1 MYYNLMLLKDISNDD
16 LKSMLTEVVSFVSD
30 NTRPLKVEDVVKSLM
45 DEILTFK
52 NTISRGLKVLDEKL
66 KNLSWNSLE
75 WKDVFFL
82 YDTCGFPVELTRE
95 ICLEKNISIDE
106 EWFKKELE
114 NQKERSRSC
123 AKFQKGID
131 WSKYLEWIPQTKF
144 IWYTEQSS
152 GDCKLLKD
160 FEVNGQRILIFDQTP
175 FYAESGW
182 QKWDSGNITLDSWE
196 TLYIKD
202 VQKYEGVFLHFVG

>member
-1 MYYNLMLLKDISNDD
+1 MLLKDISNDE
-16 LKSMLTEVVSFVSD
+16 LKSMLDEIASFV
-30 NTRPLKVEDVVKSLM
+30 NGLTRPLKVEEVVKSLM

-66 KNLSWNSLE
+66 KNLSWNSLD

-82 YDTCGFPVELTRE
+82 YDTCWFPVELTKE

-123 AKFQKGID
+123 AKFQKDID

-144 IWYTEQSS
+144 IWYKEQSS
-152 GDCKLLKD
+152 RNSKLLKD

-182 QKWDSGNITLDSWE
+182 QKWDSWNITLDSWE

-202 VQKYEGVFLHFVG
+202 VQKYEWVFLHFVE